1 MDDTER
7 YKEIRRL
14 IRKKYGRR
22 RPSAA
27 QILAIIKEN
36 KLEAKNKR
44 TAKKK

>member
-1 MDDTER
+1 MKDSER

-27 QILAIIKEN
+27 QILALMKEN
-36 KLEAKNKR
+36 KLDG
-44 TAKKK
+44 KKKS